1 MSKGAQGIE
10 EENFW
15 AELVCRLKVCRRR
28 MSRLFHIT
36 SNGED
41 DPTNPGGS
49 SVRLE
54 SHIEA
59 LASFGYVMRGE
70 RHYEETYKGQCSIKT
85 LKLLIPT
92 LGLAYFVQA
101 ELQTGRYIEI
111 NVPNS
116 RSRGLCD
123 VRIVNVP
130 KGSGVQRHISPK
142 VEGENACKLGDSQDQ
157 LMSITNHS
165 HELFLEISKLGM
177 CKILS

>member
-1 MSKGAQGIE
+1 MTLIFTIYNFLEFFCGMVRELISYVSDWLQFARFLGSSHLYLAGLCHMSKGAQGIE

-28 MSRLFHIT
+28 ISRLFHIT

-70 RHYEETYKGQCSIKT
+70 RHYEETYKG
-85 LKLLIPT
+85 
-92 LGLAYFVQA
+92 
-101 ELQTGRYIEI
+101 
-111 NVPNS
+111 
-116 RSRGLCD
+116 
-123 VRIVNVP
+123 
-130 KGSGVQRHISPK
+130 
-142 VEGENACKLGDSQDQ
+142 
-157 LMSITNHS
+157 
-165 HELFLEISKLGM
+165 
-177 CKILS
+177 